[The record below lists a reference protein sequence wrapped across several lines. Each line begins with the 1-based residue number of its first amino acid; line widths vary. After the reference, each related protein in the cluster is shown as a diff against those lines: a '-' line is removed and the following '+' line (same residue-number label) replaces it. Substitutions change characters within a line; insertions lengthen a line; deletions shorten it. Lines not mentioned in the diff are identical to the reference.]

1 MTNLCTKMN
10 AQPGDIWGT
19 SNGKEYLIIAKHDDQ
34 LYTVLG
40 LLDAHK
46 TGMVEVKSRQV
57 MYTNPAM
64 VQYLFGNVMSQ
75 YIKTLPQAEFETVVE
90 AVQDALC
97 LTMIKE
103 SPVEATDESHNA
115 EVRELKAR
123 IDDQGKTIEFL
134 HKSNDAAME
143 KCEDLARRLEEMT
156 HYKEVY
162 QELYLKTL
170 DRVILMGKE

>member
-1 MTNLCTKMN
+1 MTNLCSKMN

-97 LTMIKE
+97 LTLIKYPPADAAAAE
-103 SPVEATDESHNA
+103 VKELQQHIYEQNKTIQAITDEVA
-115 EVRELKAR
+115 TLEK
-123 IDDQGKTIEFL
+123 D
-134 HKSNDAAME
+134 KSQLLQQL
-143 KCEDLARRLEEMT
+143 EDT
-156 HYKEVY
+156 TYCKETY
-162 QELYLKTL
+162 QELYIKTL
-170 DRVILMGKE
+170 DRVIMMWKE

>member
-1 MTNLCTKMN
+1 MTNLCSKMN

-40 LLDAHK
+40 LLDAYK
-46 TGMVEVKSRQV
+46 TGTVEVKSRQI

-75 YIKTLPQAEFETVVE
+75 YIKTLPQAEFEKVVE

-97 LTMIKE
+97 LTLIKE
-103 SPVEATDESHNA
+103 TPVEDIADLKTRVHFA
-115 EVRELKAR
+115 EKRADS
-123 IDDQGKTIEFL
+123 I
-134 HKSNDAAME
+134 ME
-143 KCEDLARRLEEMT
+143 ERDLLRKQLEEAT
-156 HYKEVY
+156 YYKDAY
-162 QELYLKTL
+162 QQLYIKTL
-170 DRVILMGKE
+170 DRVIMMGKE